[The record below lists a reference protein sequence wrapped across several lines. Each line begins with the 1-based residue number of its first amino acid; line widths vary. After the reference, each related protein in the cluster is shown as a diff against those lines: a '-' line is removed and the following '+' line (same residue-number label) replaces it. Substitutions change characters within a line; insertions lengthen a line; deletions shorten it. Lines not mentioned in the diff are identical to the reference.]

1 MESEA
6 AVAELSAG
14 EQTLHITLSGLK
26 AQTVYYFIITATNT
40 VGSSRSEVESFETS
54 KDTTGIYHIMCIQSF
69 HFLIHW
75 NKNSIV
81 CMKESMLAMK
91 ATGITLQYLHCL
103 SSQQVRVRGRLEG
116 RIMVG

>member
-6 AVAELSAG
+6 VVAELSAG

-54 KDTTGIYHIMCIQSF
+54 KDTTGTTICVS
-69 HFLIHW
+69 LIP
-75 NKNSIV
+75 NT
-81 CMKESMLAMK
+81 
-91 ATGITLQYLHCL
+91 ATMGD
-103 SSQQVRVRGRLEG
+103 
-116 RIMVG
+116 VGMHV

>member
-6 AVAELSAG
+6 AVAELSAR

-54 KDTTGIYHIMCIQSF
+54 KDTTGTTICAYSHST
-69 HFLIHW
+69 
-75 NKNSIV
+75 SYYTGTRIV
-81 CMKESMLAMK
+81 L
-91 ATGITLQYLHCL
+91 Y
-103 SSQQVRVRGRLEG
+103 V
-116 RIMVG
+116 